1 VAANNVAGTGGRAL
15 WVLAAAVSSRSA
27 WRLEG
32 ATFAAEW
39 TVEGWRV
46 GVLVSVFFGD
56 DNPRGP
62 ATVFGIHVKPVTV
75 GPRWRARLAR
85 SVWHRTLLA
94 ELGDRY
100 RTTLPGH
107 PPRDQVSSMGILR
120 TADLRAVL
128 SELDRVA
135 TAIGGV
141 ATQTAAPTG
150 RGRPT
155 LFSVCRSIASSAGP
169 WRLTS
174 FSYVRRVR
182 SRRAGTTW
190 TIWKSLGANT
200 SYELPGRGRGPGVL
214 SMLGVSPADWSPETR
229 HGARPPFPR
238 TERKLLRAGYQ
249 PMHKDDDRAATF
261 IHMTPG
267 LTRRLALREL
277 DRLESASLS

>member
-1 VAANNVAGTGGRAL
+1 MAANNVEGTDGRAL
-15 WVLAAAVSSRSA
+15 WALAAAVSSRPA

-39 TVEGWRV
+39 TVEGWRAD
-46 GVLVSVFFGD
+46 VLASVFFGD

-62 ATVFGIHVKPVTV
+62 ATVFGIYVKPVTA

-85 SVWHRTLLA
+85 SVWHRVLLA

-100 RTTLPGH
+100 RTILPRH
-107 PPRDQVSSMGILR
+107 APRDQVSSMRVLR
-120 TADLRAVL
+120 TADLREVL
-128 SELDRVA
+128 RELDRVA

-141 ATQTAAPTG
+141 ATRTVAPAG

-174 FSYVRRVR
+174 FSYVRRAR
-182 SRRAGTTW
+182 TRRAGTTW
-190 TIWKSLGANT
+190 TVWKSLGAST
-200 SYELPGRGRGPGVL
+200 SYELPEQGRGPGVL

-229 HGARPPFPR
+229 LGARRAFPT
-238 TERKLLRAGYQ
+238 TERLLRAGYQ
-249 PMHKDDDRAATF
+249 PMHKDDDRTATF
-261 IHMTPG
+261 IRVTPG
-267 LTRRLALREL
+267 LQRRPAFREL
-277 DRLESASLS
+277 DRLERASLS